1 MDEKQEKVIE
11 TARRIF
17 LKYGYRRVTM
27 GDIAEAAK
35 MSRPALYLVFPS
47 KEEILTAVVAETF
60 AEMLDEIRKT
70 IQDFATAEERLST
83 AFEIWSVRPFEMI
96 EKSPDARDLLESSYE
111 FADKV
116 TTEAFADFE
125 KMLSGILELSIKSNS
140 GANLSSAQTARLMAS
155 AVYGFKNAA
164 ANSREL
170 RELIEQLI
178 EIVLLSLQARSS
190 KAGSSKR

>member
-11 TARRIF
+11 TARGIF

-27 GDIAEAAK
+27 GDIAEATK

-60 AEMLDEIRKT
+60 AEMLDEIRKN
-70 IQDFATAEERLST
+70 IQDFATAEEQLAS

-116 TTEAFADFE
+116 TTKAFADFE
-125 KMLSGILELSIKSNS
+125 KMLSGILEPTIKSNS

-164 ANSREL
+164 ANSLEL

-190 KAGSSKR
+190 KAGS